1 MQNDLKTK
9 SQYFDF
15 NSFLKSENGIDI
27 YSYTGWNGLNVTK
40 FAIPKD
46 KILSSSFIDTC
57 YPKLAEKEKI
67 FVVNKGHVKFESS
80 NQKVSLQ
87 DYDAFDLASNEK
99 NYKLNSIDSTTIF
112 MISAIGLSNFNEKT
126 IFFNFKKDIEARN
139 LWGGQIISRPY
150 EGKGLTLV
158 LFDLK
163 PGFTFE
169 DKGHAN
175 EQITWLISGKM
186 DFYANGKNK
195 TLTSEIGVD
204 IGPNHIHGG
213 VSGGALGYDAFYPK
227 REEIK
232 YKKEE
237 I

>member
-1 MQNDLKTK
+1 MQNNLKTE
-9 SQYFDF
+9 SQYFNF
-15 NSFLKSENGIDI
+15 NSFLQSKEGIDI
-27 YSYTGWNGLNVTK
+27 YSYTGWNGLSVTK
-40 FAIPKD
+40 FVISKD
-46 KILSSSFIDTC
+46 KSLSSSFIYSC
-57 YPKLAEKEKI
+57 FPELAAKGKI
-67 FVVNKGHVKFESS
+67 FVVNKGHIKFESS
-80 NQKVSLQ
+80 NQEVSLK
-87 DYDAFDLASNEK
+87 DYDALDLASNEK

-163 PGFTFE
+163 PGFKFE

-175 EQITWLISGKM
+175 EQITWLVSGKM

-195 TLTSEIGVD
+195 TLTSDIGVD

-227 REEIK
+227 REETK

>member
-99 NYKLNSIDSTTIF
+99 NYKLNSIDSATIF

-126 IFFNFKKDIEARN
+126 IFFNFKKDIEAKN

-163 PGFTFE
+163 PGFKFE